1 MKTSFF
7 VEFYGKQA
15 NEKDITA
22 KIKELWVSEGNLVK
36 DIKTLNLYAKP
47 EENLCYYTINGDVEG
62 KIELF

>member
-15 NEKDITA
+15 DEKDIVA
-22 KIKELWVSEGNLVK
+22 RIKELWVQDGKLVK
-36 DIKTLNLYAKP
+36 DIKTLNIYAKP
-47 EENLCYYTINGDVEG
+47 EENLCYYTINDDVQG